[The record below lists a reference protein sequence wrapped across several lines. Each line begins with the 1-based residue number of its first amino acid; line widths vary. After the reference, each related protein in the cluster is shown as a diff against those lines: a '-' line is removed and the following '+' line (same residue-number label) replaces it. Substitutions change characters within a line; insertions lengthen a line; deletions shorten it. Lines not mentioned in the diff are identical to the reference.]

1 MTFTDP
7 DCKYPNIKVQV
18 IGKTE
23 ADAIL
28 EISMAL
34 REAGVSE
41 DETAQFTTEARSG
54 VHSFARVAMDWV
66 SVS

>member
-41 DETAQFTTEARSG
+41 DEIYQFTTEARSG
-54 VHSFARVAMDWV
+54 LHAFARVAMDWV
-66 SVS
+66 SVY